1 MTKKTYH
8 LHADVSR
15 CFNDKCPLKSDCLRY
30 LDRWHGDVISDF
42 KPEKDKCENQIKTTE
57 K

>member
-8 LHADVSR
+8 LPADVSR
-15 CFNDKCPLKSDCLRY
+15 CFNTTCQLKEYCLRY
-30 LDRWHGDVISDF
+30 LDRWHGNVITDF
-42 KPEKDKCENQIKTTE
+42 KPENGKCENQIKS

>member
-8 LHADVSR
+8 LPADVSR
-15 CFNDKCPLKSDCLRY
+15 CFRAECPLKQECLRY

-42 KPEKDKCENQIKTTE
+42 KPENGKCENQIKL
-57 K
+57 KK